1 MAMGEFAQNVS
12 DLASSDIDKRLAQS
26 LNGLADVEK
35 TSQDIQSIQAEQDIT
50 TLMSTGMLDVIS
62 PRSFNLISV
71 TVDEYARLI
80 NSVRVG

>member
-1 MAMGEFAQNVS
+1 MSLDWNVEVSVAMGEFAQNVS

-35 TSQDIQSIQAEQDIT
+35 ASQDIQSIQAEQDIT

-62 PRSFNLISV
+62 FIQSV
-71 TVDEYARLI
+71 LFR
-80 NSVRVG
+80 

>member
-1 MAMGEFAQNVS
+1 MSLDWNVEVSVAMGEFAQNVS

-35 TSQDIQSIQAEQDIT
+35 ASQDIQSIQAEQDIT

-62 PRSFNLISV
+62 LIQSV
-71 TVDEYARLI
+71 LFR
-80 NSVRVG
+80 

>member
-1 MAMGEFAQNVS
+1 MGEFAQNVS

-35 TSQDIQSIQAEQDIT
+35 SSQDIQSIQAEQDIT

-62 PRSFNLISV
+62 LRSFNLISV

-80 NSVRVG
+80 NSVG